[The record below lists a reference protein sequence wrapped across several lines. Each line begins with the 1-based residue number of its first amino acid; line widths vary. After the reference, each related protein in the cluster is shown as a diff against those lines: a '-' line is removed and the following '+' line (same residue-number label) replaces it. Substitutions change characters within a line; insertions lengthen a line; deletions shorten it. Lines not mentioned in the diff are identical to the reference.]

1 MQTRSPQ
8 NLLRFQT
15 QNLSFIKEGISS
27 QQQLQLCMAAYGLFP
42 DRKALSR
49 KGAVCS
55 LKFTPWP
62 NTPQKK
68 KKKHWRPHGCQLTT
82 QLEQQVRKRC
92 YYCLQSPLIKPPNI
106 CTKNLPR
113 PKGGIESQPSSGT
126 DLVTRPSSC
135 GFWTSWYRVPR
146 RPASS
151 IPPGL
156 AQPWRKRGVLLM
168 VLQFLYLRTLHS
180 LRFRR

>member
-15 QNLSFIKEGISS
+15 QNLSFINEGISS

-55 LKFTPWP
+55 LKSTPWP

-82 QLEQQVRKRC
+82 QLEQQQVRKRC
-92 YYCLQSPLIKPPNI
+92 YCCLQRDRKS
-106 CTKNLPR
+106 
-113 PKGGIESQPSSGT
+113 
-126 DLVTRPSSC
+126 V
-135 GFWTSWYRVPR
+135 
-146 RPASS
+146 
-151 IPPGL
+151 
-156 AQPWRKRGVLLM
+156 KRGHLK
-168 VLQFLYLRTLHS
+168 S
-180 LRFRR
+180 AFRRRRFGDKTFLLWVLDILVQSPKETSQQHPSGAGAALEET